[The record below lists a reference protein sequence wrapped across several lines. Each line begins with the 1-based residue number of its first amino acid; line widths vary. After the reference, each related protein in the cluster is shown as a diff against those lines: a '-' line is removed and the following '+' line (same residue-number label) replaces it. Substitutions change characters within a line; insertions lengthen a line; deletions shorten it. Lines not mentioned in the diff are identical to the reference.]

1 MSQLW
6 EPKNPETPG
15 SCGGKRRF
23 FRPGNP
29 FRASGSQSVHLSER
43 LLGKPGVCHRSLTMK
58 VQSDVT
64 RDDLQKRL
72 RRIEGQVR
80 GIQRMLD
87 EDRDCQEIVQQMS
100 AAQAALR
107 TATDGFLHAHAREC
121 LVRSVELDTVEQ
133 TAVLD
138 ELFGLLART
147 K

>member
-1 MSQLW
+1 M
-6 EPKNPETPG
+6 
-15 SCGGKRRF
+15 
-23 FRPGNP
+23 
-29 FRASGSQSVHLSER
+29 R
-43 LLGKPGVCHRSLTMK
+43 LLSYDTMK

-64 RDDLQKRL
+64 RDDLMKRL

-107 TATDGFLHAHAREC
+107 TATDVFMHAHAREC
-121 LVRSVELDTVEQ
+121 LLRSVELDAAEQ
-133 TAVLD
+133 AALVD
-138 ELFGLLART
+138 DLFGLLART